1 MDVVFRRKYFVYSET
16 DIIYLFVFLN
26 TVMACTLGAE
36 RLFGAQWTLL
46 QSHPD
51 ARRSFTSKISSKQHW
66 LGGAQGLSDLHTDP
80 YL

>member
-1 MDVVFRRKYFVYSET
+1 MLFSEENILFIQKT

-36 RLFGAQWTLL
+36 RSFGAQWTLL

-51 ARRSFTSKISSKQHW
+51 AHRSFTSKISSKQHW